1 MGLPQGVILW
11 VECMYG
17 LALVGDFVGGRNS
30 GLALVG
36 DFCAPVMALWVNR
49 LTKVDGSVGGCM
61 CGLAL
66 VGGIVGGLTTA
77 NGLAGGC
84 IHGWILKHN
93 VEVMKASPVD
103 VSGCQ
108 WMPVQADLRE
118 QCDNDDEDLPKGL
131 I

>member
-1 MGLPQGVILW
+1 
-11 VECMYG
+11 
-17 LALVGDFVGGRNS
+17 
-30 GLALVG
+30 
-36 DFCAPVMALWVNR
+36 MALWVNR
-49 LTKVDGSVGGCM
+49 LTKVDGSVGGCMRGFALVGDFVGGCM